1 MPASNTPK
9 SLPITPNNHKA
20 SLGIAGETLVAL
32 WLQAAGWTI
41 LHRRWRCQW
50 GEIDVIAR
58 NETSKGEM
66 VLAFVEVKT
75 RSRGNWDA
83 DGLLSIGD
91 RKQAKLWKTAAS
103 FLAAHP
109 EWENSSCQFDVALV
123 RCQGKIA
130 STQPPIESISSP
142 AVVLGVAIA
151 IGGYR
156 LVLQDYIESA
166 F

>member
-1 MPASNTPK
+1 M
-9 SLPITPNNHKA
+9 
-20 SLGIAGETLVAL
+20 AGETLVVG
-32 WLQAAGWTI
+32 WLQAAGWEI
-41 LHRRWRCQW
+41 LHRRWRCRW

-58 NETSKGEM
+58 SKTVLSETA
-66 VLAFVEVKT
+66 LAFVEVKT

-109 EWENSSCQFDVALV
+109 EWEDCSCRFDVALV
-123 RCQGKIA
+123 RCQGKV
-130 STQPPIESISSP
+130 SP
-142 AVVLGVAIA
+142 AQTPVEIIPLSAVVLGEAIE
-151 IGGYR
+151 IDGYR

-166 F
+166 FE